1 MTTAFRRFHPI
12 INSRVVVV
20 VEDRWLVNGRSSA
33 EVATAA
39 RSNRRPL
46 HETITMSVPAR
57 RRRI

>member
-1 MTTAFRRFHPI
+1 MTTPFRRFHPI

-20 VEDRWLVNGRSSA
+20 EDRWLVTGRSSA
-33 EVATAA
+33 EAATAA

-57 RRRI
+57 RQRI